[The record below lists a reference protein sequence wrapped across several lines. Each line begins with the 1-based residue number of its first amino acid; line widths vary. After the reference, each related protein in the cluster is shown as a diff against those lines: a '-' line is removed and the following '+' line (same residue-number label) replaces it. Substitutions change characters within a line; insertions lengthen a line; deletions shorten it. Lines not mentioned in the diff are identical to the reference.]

1 MLYRSILFA
10 VALTFGIGAWAA
22 SGKLGAAPRPLPQ
35 ISGNYLETRTCDVYT
50 GPCFAN
56 AQVGLTGQQA
66 IMAWNIEEGRHE
78 GVDLA
83 GLNVVLVVRAA
94 DTLGYGGG
102 VVVHPDPIKSV
113 VIVDERATD
122 QQRQALTDF
131 VRERAGKVAGE
142 VVRVSSQPIAMEFDH
157 VDMIAKLKAGKEAYL
172 ETRKLKKG
180 DCVCTNEEIFYPP
193 LASVENSAPA
203 FTVNGGFAGRGLG
216 QKWSNP
222 GTRSA
227 FLATFAY

>member
-1 MLYRSILFA
+1 MLRCSILFA
-10 VALTFGIGAWAA
+10 LAMAFGIGALAV
-22 SGKLGAAPRPLPQ
+22 GDKLGAAPKPLPE

-66 IMAWNIEEGRHE
+66 IMAWNIEEGKHE

-113 VIVDERATD
+113 VIVDERASE
-122 QQRQALTDF
+122 QQREALTDF
-131 VRERAGKVAGE
+131 ARQRAGKVAGE
-142 VVRVSSQPIAMEFDH
+142 VVRVSSQPIEMEFDH
-157 VDMIAKLKAGKEAYL
+157 IDMIAKLKAGSEAFL

-193 LASVENSAPA
+193 LVSVENSAPA
-203 FTVNGGFAGRGLG
+203 FTVDGGFAGRGLG
-216 QKWSNP
+216 QKWTNP

>member
-1 MLYRSILFA
+1 MLRRSIFFA
-10 VALTFGIGAWAA
+10 FALVLGIGALAA
-22 SGKLGAAPRPLPQ
+22 GGRLGAATRSVPQ

-66 IMAWNIEEGRHE
+66 IMAWNIEEGSHE

-122 QQRQALTDF
+122 EQRQALADF

-142 VVRVSSQPIAMEFDH
+142 VVRVAARPIAMQFDH
-157 VDMIAKLKAGKEAYL
+157 IDMVAKLKAGKEAFL

-193 LASVENSAPA
+193 LVRVENSAPA
-203 FTVNGGFAGRGLG
+203 FTVDGGFAGRGLG
-216 QKWSNP
+216 QHWTNP

>member
-1 MLYRSILFA
+1 MLRRSMLFA
-10 VALTFGIGAWAA
+10 VALTATAGALFAA
-22 SGKLGAAPRPLPQ
+22 RGVGAAARAVPE

-66 IMAWNIEEGRHE
+66 IMAWNIEEGGHH

-113 VIVDERATD
+113 VLVDERAND
-122 QQRQALTDF
+122 KQRKALASF
-131 VRERAGKVAGE
+131 VREHAGRVAGE
-142 VVRVSSQPIAMEFDH
+142 IVRVSSLPIDMKFDH
-157 VDMIAKLKAGKEAYL
+157 IDMVGSLTAGKEAYL
-172 ETRKLKKG
+172 KTRKLRKG
-180 DCVCTNEEIFYPP
+180 DCVCTNEIVFYPP
-193 LASVENSAPA
+193 LAKVDNSAPA
-203 FTVNGGFAGRGLG
+203 FTVDGGFTGRGLG
-216 QKWSNP
+216 QQWANP
-222 GTRSA
+222 DTRSA

>member
-1 MLYRSILFA
+1 MLRRSIFFA
-10 VALTFGIGAWAA
+10 FALVLGIGALAA
-22 SGKLGAAPRPLPQ
+22 GGRLGAATRSVPQ

-66 IMAWNIEEGRHE
+66 IMAWNIEEGSHE

-122 QQRQALTDF
+122 EQRQAIDTYIKQLADTKTF
-131 VRERAGKVAGE
+131 ARPIVTEVSRLRAFYPAEGYHQHYAMLHPDSPYIYTYDLPKVAALKE
-142 VVRVSSQPIAMEFDH
+142 RFPSLYREDVS
-157 VDMIAKLKAGKEAYL
+157 VK
-172 ETRKLKKG
+172 
-180 DCVCTNEEIFYPP
+180 
-193 LASVENSAPA
+193 
-203 FTVNGGFAGRGLG
+203 
-216 QKWSNP
+216 
-222 GTRSA
+222 
-227 FLATFAY
+227 